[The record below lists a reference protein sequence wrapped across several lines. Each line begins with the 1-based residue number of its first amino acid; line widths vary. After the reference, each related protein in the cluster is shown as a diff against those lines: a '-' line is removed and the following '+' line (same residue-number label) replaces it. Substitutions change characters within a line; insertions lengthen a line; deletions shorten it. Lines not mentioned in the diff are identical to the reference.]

1 MRIISVLVFLLLLNG
16 CATVSPVTWKER
28 VEGAIGSDVGNSAGV
43 NGEKQ
48 KKIQTSPIDLHYE
61 EQGEGDVILM
71 LHGFGESS
79 FTWRYLVKDL
89 AKKYRVIRLDL
100 KGFGKS
106 PKPKDGRYSIY
117 DQAVVVNQFIKKHEL
132 NNITLVG
139 HSLGGGVALAL
150 TLIAEKE
157 AWQVDRLIVLDAA
170 AYRQTLPSMMR
181 QLKNPLVGNVGIH
194 FVSPYYQARK
204 AYEFSFFDNKKIPL
218 EGVRE
223 SAQNFAQ
230 EGSRYVYVQSV
241 RQLIPDDIESVSAQY
256 KTIKQPTLV
265 IWGYHD
271 EVVSRRYARRLHRD
285 INNSELKLI
294 KRAGHMPHEERPKTV
309 LKVMEAFL
317 ARNK

>member
-1 MRIISVLVFLLLLNG
+1 MKIISVLVLLFLLSG
-16 CATVSPVTWKER
+16 CTAVSPVTWEER
-28 VEGAIGSDVGNSAGV
+28 VEGGIEDGVGDNRGKLRNSQA
-43 NGEKQ
+43 
-48 KKIQTSPIDLHYE
+48 SRIDLHYE
-61 EQGEGDVILM
+61 EQGEGDVVLM

-100 KGFGKS
+100 KGFGQS
-106 PKPKDGRYSIY
+106 PKPRDGRYSIY
-117 DQAVVVNQFIKKHEL
+117 DQAVVVNQFIKKHKL

-157 AWQVDRLIVLDAA
+157 PWQVDRLIVLNAA
-170 AYRQTLPSMMR
+170 AYRQALPSMMR
-181 QLKNPLVGNVGIH
+181 KLKNPFIGNIGIH

-204 AYEFSFFDNKKIPL
+204 AYEFAFFDNKKIPL

-230 EGSRYVYVQSV
+230 EGSRYVFVQSV

-265 IWGYHD
+265 IWGYND
-271 EVVSRRYARRLHRD
+271 VVVSRRYARRLHKD
-285 INNSELKLI
+285 IKNSELKLI
-294 KRAGHMPHEERPKTV
+294 RRAGHMPHEERPEKV
-309 LKVMEAFL
+309 LKVMEGFL
-317 ARNK
+317 ARAKFQN